1 MAPTATTDAPT
12 GTPEGLGSRK
22 YLVSMSL
29 KDLERWWRRVWIRLL
44 VGLMRRSPDGPPDW
58 GARPHRVLFLR
69 HDRAGDMILST
80 AAMERIARS
89 HPTITLDVLA
99 SPANAAILEAA
110 DHVGEVIVVD
120 RRRLA
125 SLAGALRA
133 LRRRRYDAVIDC
145 MVTAPSVTTLLLM
158 LASGARYR
166 IGIADRGSDGA
177 INVPVP
183 AATGTGHMTEAIGAL
198 AAAFSID
205 PGAEDWSPRLT
216 LTPAEREWA
225 AAEWSAAAGAPGA
238 AWRVLLN
245 LSAGTI
251 ARHWPDERYV
261 EVGRHLAAA
270 NPATR
275 FLVIAAP
282 AEWSRAQLVAEAL
295 GGRAVRTATIRHA
308 FALVAAADFIFTP
321 DTSIAHAASA
331 FKRPCV
337 AMYVRG
343 ATREWGLYRTPGRSI
358 EHTART
364 LDDLPARTAIAAV
377 DDYLAE
383 VTAGR

>member
-1 MAPTATTDAPT
+1 M
-12 GTPEGLGSRK
+12 
-22 YLVSMSL
+22 L
-29 KDLERWWRRVWIRLL
+29 KRLELLWRRAWIR
-44 VGLMRRSPDGPPDW
+44 VVTRRLPRPPRATPPDW
-58 GARPHRVLFLR
+58 ARARVLFLR
-69 HDRAGDMILST
+69 HDRIGDMILST
-80 AAMERIARS
+80 GTLRAIAAR
-89 HPTITLDVLA
+89 HPGLQLEVLA
-99 SPANAAILEAA
+99 SPANAPVLRHDPAVART
-110 DHVGEVIVVD
+110 IVF
-120 RRRLA
+120 RR
-125 SLAGALRA
+125 GGLRA
-133 LRRRRYDAVIDC
+133 YPAVVRTLRAARYDAVIDC

-251 ARHWPDERYV
+251 ARHWPDERYI

-282 AEWSRAQLVAEAL
+282 AEWSRAKLVAEAL

-343 ATREWGLYRTPGRSI
+343 ATREWGLYRTAGRSI

-364 LDDLPARTAIAAV
+364 LDDLPASTAIAAV